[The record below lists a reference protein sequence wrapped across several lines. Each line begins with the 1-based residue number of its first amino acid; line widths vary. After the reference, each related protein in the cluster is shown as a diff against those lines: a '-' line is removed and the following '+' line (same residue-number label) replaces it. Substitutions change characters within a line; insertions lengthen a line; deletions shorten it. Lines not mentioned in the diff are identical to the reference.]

1 MILYYNIEIIS
12 NIILYYDNIRASH
25 AVARLPPAPATHV
38 RRRRQRRWARR
49 AYILYYISMC
59 IIGKPS
65 IRNTTIFIR
74 LPSAAPEYTKIQY
87 KSVGARA
94 RVRAGCPP
102 LLARTPPAAI
112 ERLSAAY
119 RRTTTFRPQPPP
131 PILAAIGGG
140 WPPMTRSR
148 THTPIP
154 INRSAAAVY
163 CARRM
168 TTLFFPPSPPRHTFT
183 ATDDDQYL
191 RRRRRR
197 HYSTTAAAVR
207 YECKCERARLCVCGR
222 SPAAAPPSAH
232 RYRRRPT
239 RPTGF
244 RSLHPRTDF
253 PSCSNGTPH
262 PVLSAQTPPRYYYIL
277 LLLLLLLFAPRALL
291 WCNDVVRITSTPPPR
306 SVRLSI
312 RGRWPRYNGC
322 RV

>member
-1 MILYYNIEIIS
+1 M
-12 NIILYYDNIRASH
+12 
-25 AVARLPPAPATHV
+25 ARLPSTPAAAHV
-38 RRRRQRRWARR
+38 RRRRRRWARR

-119 RRTTTFRPQPPP
+119 RRTTTFRPRPPP

-154 INRSAAAVY
+154 INRSAVAAAAAAVY

-168 TTLFFPPSPPRHTFT
+168 TTLFFPPSPPRHTAT

-197 HYSTTAAAVR
+197 RHYSTTTAAVR
-207 YECKCERARLCVCGR
+207 YECKCERARPCVCDR
-222 SPAAAPPSAH
+222 SPAAAPTSAH

-277 LLLLLLLFAPRALL
+277 LLLLLLLSFVPARALSR
-291 WCNDVVRITSTPPPR
+291 CNVVVRITIPLPR
-306 SVRLSI
+306 D
-312 RGRWPRYNGC
+312 RGDRRCVVAIYGR